1 MYTLAE
7 PLALRVVGPDDQGF
21 LDALYASSRADLRAM
36 GTDAGF
42 VEQLIRMQ
50 QRIQTMGF
58 AQHYPDAQHWIVLQH
73 DKAIGRLVVD
83 ASSTD
88 VRLVDIVM
96 LPEAQGGGVGTALL
110 HAVQRFAQER
120 SLGMSLAVLKS
131 NTVARHLYAR
141 CGFVVHRCDALF
153 EHMLWHPDAQSPAR
167 TIPDTA

>member
-7 PLALRVVGPDDQGF
+7 PLALRVVGPDDQVF
-21 LDALYASSRADLRAM
+21 LDALYASSRADLLPI

-42 VEQLIRMQ
+42 VDQLIRMQ

-58 AQHYPDAQHWIVLQH
+58 AQNYPDAQHWIVLKH

-96 LPEAQGGGVGTALL
+96 LPEAQGGGVGTALMQ
-110 HAVQRFAQER
+110 AVQRFARER
-120 SLGMSLAVLKS
+120 SLGMSLAVLTS
-131 NTVARHLYAR
+131 NTHARNLYAR
-141 CGFVVHRCDALF
+141 CGFVVHRSDALF
-153 EHMLWHPDAQSPAR
+153 EHMLWRADASSPASA
-167 TIPDTA
+167 IQSAA